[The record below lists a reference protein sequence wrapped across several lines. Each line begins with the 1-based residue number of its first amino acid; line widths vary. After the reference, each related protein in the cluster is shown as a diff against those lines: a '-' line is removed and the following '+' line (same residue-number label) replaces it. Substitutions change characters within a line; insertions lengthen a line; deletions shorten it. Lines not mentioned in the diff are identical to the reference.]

1 MLAGIRG
8 HASVVTLLLDLGAS
22 VDITDNVC
30 FHFSLSCSVIIVSDV
45 DNYQVLL
52 SPSPR

>member
-22 VDITDNVC
+22 VDISDNVC
-30 FHFSLSCSVIIVSDV
+30 LPFYLRCSVNIEFDV

-52 SPSPR
+52 SPSPG